1 MVELFWKEEV
11 VPIGGRSKE
20 SRLDKCN
27 SSKLRLL
34 NPKECY
40 AKIAEIRSDIEDLKE
55 RLKDRLN
62 NLHSANIIDIVSLV
76 KLLNDKQV

>member
-1 MVELFWKEEV
+1 M
-11 VPIGGRSKE
+11 PIGGRSKE

-55 RLKDRLN
+55 KLKDRLN